1 MDNSALWMFFLVT
14 AIVGYH
20 YITTLSAKIKN
31 DQESFSLMRVEL
43 DELREK
49 VAELIDDI
57 EHITLTPTDL
67 EAKHFDRLPALTSDI
82 FVSLSAGDKLCLVL
96 KTYTDQGFKLFYP
109 VEYVHH
115 ELVYRT
121 PGQKDAVAYG
131 KARLDTSDELRDV
144 RIFFSRPLATAA
156 LRGLALDG
164 HVKEEQSC
172 PIG

>member
-14 AIVGYH
+14 AMVGYH
-20 YITTLSAKIKN
+20 YITTLSAKIKS
-31 DQESFSLMRVEL
+31 DQESLSLMRVEL
-43 DELREK
+43 NELREK

-57 EHITLTPTDL
+57 ERITFTPTDM
-67 EAKHFDRLPALTSDI
+67 EAKDFDRLPALTSDR

-96 KTYTDQGFKLFYP
+96 KGFGVFYP
-109 VEYVHH
+109 VEYLHH
-115 ELVYRT
+115 ELAYRT
-121 PGQKDAVAYG
+121 PGQKDAIAHG
-131 KARLDTSDELRDV
+131 KARLDTSDEFRDV

-156 LRGLALDG
+156 LRGLDSWLDG